1 MTKLKEITLVTKDK
15 EKVLIEEF
23 EADTEKFYEYLKQR
37 KLKIFSDFFRAGC
50 SIAALNYL

>member
-37 KLKIFSDFFRAGC
+37 KLKIFSDFLG
-50 SIAALNYL
+50 IG